1 MTAQSEIDSLL
12 RHAASSGDVP
22 GVVAMAASDRGVI
35 YEGTFGQR
43 DLATGV
49 AMTKDTVFRIASMTK
64 AVTCVAAMQLVE
76 EGLIELDAPL
86 SALGT
91 RISATLTAPQVLEG
105 FDAEGRPRLRPAKRP
120 ITLRH
125 LLSHTAGFVYAIWN
139 ADIQRYVNAMNLPS
153 TTSAKRGS
161 LDQPLLFDPGERWE
175 YGINIDWTGHI
186 VEALRGAS
194 LDAIL
199 RERIFTPLGMTD
211 TCYVPS
217 DEQCTRLVGIAQR
230 EADGSL
236 KPLSVNK
243 PTVPEIFLG
252 GAGLHSTAGDYLRFV
267 RMLLAGGALE
277 GSRILRPETVALMHG
292 NHTGDLPAGVL
303 KTAMPVRSN
312 DVDLFPGRVTR
323 WSLGHMLNV
332 DGGANGRA
340 PGSVNWGGVFNSYY
354 WIDPVRRVTGVMMT
368 QVQPFADARVLATLG
383 GFERAVYEATV
394 VGK

>member
-1 MTAQSEIDSLL
+1 MTPQSTIDTLL
-12 RHAASSGDVP
+12 DLAADAHDVP
-22 GVVAMAASDRGVI
+22 GVVAMAATDRGLI
-35 YEGTFGQR
+35 YEGAFGQH

-76 EGLIELDAPL
+76 ESLIELDAPL
-86 SALGT
+86 SSLGAT
-91 RISATLTAPQVLEG
+91 IDRTLTAPQVLEG

-125 LLSHTAGFVYAIWN
+125 LLSHTAGFVYAAWN
-139 ADIQRYVNAMNLPS
+139 ADIQRYVTAVNMPS

-175 YGINIDWTGHI
+175 YGINIDWVGQI
-186 VEALRGAS
+186 VETLRGAS
-194 LDAIL
+194 LDVVL
-199 RERIFTPLGMTD
+199 RERIFAPLGMTD
-211 TCYVPS
+211 TGYVPS
-217 DEQCTRLVGIAQR
+217 DDQYARLAGLAQR
-230 EADGSL
+230 QADGSL
-236 KPLSVNK
+236 QPLSVNK
-243 PTVPEIFLG
+243 PTVPEIFTG
-252 GAGLHSTAGDYLRFV
+252 GAGLLSTAGDYLRFV
-267 RMLLAGGALE
+267 RMLLGGGTLE
-277 GSRILRPETVALMHG
+277 GVRILRPETVALMHG

-303 KTAMPVRSN
+303 KTAMPARSN

-340 PGSVNWGGVFNSYY
+340 AGSVNWGGVFNSYY

-368 QVQPFADARVLATLG
+368 QVMPFADARVLATLG
-383 GFERAVYEATV
+383 GFERAVYEAA
-394 VGK
+394 GH